1 MLNKIKSY
9 WYELKTEYENR
20 YNKPFLNDFES
31 SKEYLERM
39 KSYLLE
45 KQSECPSNV
54 DVVCTLASVELELR
68 DEEFDYIEFLQDFL
82 NEFEN
87 SLSDI
92 DKAIIYTNL
101 AFGMIFLKTV

>member
-1 MLNKIKSY
+1 MLTEIKSY
-9 WYELKTEYENR
+9 WHKLKTEYENR
-20 YNKPFLNDFES
+20 YNKAFLSDFET

-45 KQSECPSNV
+45 KREESPSDV
-54 DVVCTLASVELELR
+54 DVVCTLASVCIELR

-101 AFGMIFLKTV
+101 AF